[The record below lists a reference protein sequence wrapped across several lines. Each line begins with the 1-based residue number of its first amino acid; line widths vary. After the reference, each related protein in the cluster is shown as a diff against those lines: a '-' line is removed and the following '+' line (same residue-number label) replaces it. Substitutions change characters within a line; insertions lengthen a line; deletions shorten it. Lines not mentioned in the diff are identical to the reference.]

1 MEQLYHEYNQWNKIG
16 NYDGNSNN
24 RPPAPPPWLSLV
36 KDILFD
42 QRSSSMSSSSEQ
54 CLRKNM
60 ILLLS
65 HVIQLPTTLRAIS
78 LLGYDLYIDV
88 TDLESWG
95 AYYSFDD
102 VMLSKNNN
110 KCKMK
115 VIVTTSNKISKRLG
129 QGLIL
134 VVPDVTINET
144 HSAMIEQIITNF
156 DYTGGTQSL
165 LSKQII
171 DQEVGYRKRN
181 FCVIHSSIKV
191 LKQCKPFLG
200 EDA

>member
-1 MEQLYHEYNQWNKIG
+1 M
-16 NYDGNSNN
+16 
-24 RPPAPPPWLSLV
+24 
-36 KDILFD
+36 ILFED
-42 QRSSSMSSSSEQ
+42 DKTPIMIPTDVVIATPISISIDVIVIER
-54 CLRKNM
+54 LRKNM

-134 VVPDVTINET
+134 VMPDVTINET

-156 DYTGGTQSL
+156 DYTCGSQSL

-171 DQEVGYRKRN
+171 DQEVGYRK
-181 FCVIHSSIKV
+181 
-191 LKQCKPFLG
+191 
-200 EDA
+200 